1 MKSDSLVQITRL
13 ASHKASQQAVIAWR
27 WRCTNPPGNGEE
39 LSCGVTSI
47 GLQYAQRA
55 FARNA
60 VDRNL
65 EKCSDPWTQ
74 SWVLAREQMANA
86 TGYASILGNFP
97 RLLDCTA
104 VLGQA
109 PDAKL
114 ERKSTITDLE
124 NSRSHNNAVRARDSQ
139 RENGRALYLG
149 INEDDTLNVSSRSR

>member
-27 WRCTNPPGNGEE
+27 WRFTNPPGNGEE

-65 EKCSDPWTQ
+65 EKCSDPLRAG
-74 SWVLAREQMANA
+74 SWRGNRWPMRLDMLRYWATFHDYLIARVFSVKHPMPNLSANQPLLTWGTADHTTMLSEPGTRKERMAESYILASM
-86 TGYASILGNFP
+86 
-97 RLLDCTA
+97 
-104 VLGQA
+104 
-109 PDAKL
+109 K
-114 ERKSTITDLE
+114 TIP
-124 NSRSHNNAVRARDSQ
+124 
-139 RENGRALYLG
+139 
-149 INEDDTLNVSSRSR
+149 